1 MIFLGVWPKPHHIIV
16 SSTEVEIY
24 WTEPKKPNGLIT
36 QYRLFRDGEEIFL
49 GGHTDLNFT
58 DVNLQ
63 PNSR

>member
-1 MIFLGVWPKPHHIIV
+1 MVLIGVWPKPHHITV

-24 WTEPKKPNGLIT
+24 WSEPKKPNGLIT
-36 QYRLFRDGEEIFL
+36 QYRLFRDGEQIFL
-49 GGHTDLNFT
+49 GGSTDLNFT